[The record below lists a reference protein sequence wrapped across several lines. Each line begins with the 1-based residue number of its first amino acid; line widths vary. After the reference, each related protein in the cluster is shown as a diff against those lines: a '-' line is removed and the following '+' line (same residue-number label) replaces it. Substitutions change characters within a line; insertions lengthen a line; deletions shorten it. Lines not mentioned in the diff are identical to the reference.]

1 MNNIKTYLILF
12 GGVFALSTSAI
23 WVRLAGAPS
32 GVTAFYRLGIT
43 AAVLL
48 PFFLLS
54 KSCRAE
60 VKALRRGQ
68 WLEIA
73 AAGAFLA
80 LHYLLWFES
89 LNYTSIA
96 SSTVIVSLQP
106 LFSILLERML
116 LKSRFRPAALVGC
129 GIALLGS
136 AIIGFGDFQISGLSL
151 LGDILAFVAA
161 GVISGYYFL
170 GQTIRKEVSALTYS
184 VLAYFA
190 STVVLLA
197 CTLVRGEPL
206 VGYSGESWLAFVGI
220 ALIATVGGQFVFNLL
235 LKLLPASAVTMSILG
250 EPVGTCILAYLFLHE
265 SISARQLLGIVTII
279 GGLSVYFLA
288 PDFKKKPSRIA
299 E

>member
-60 VKALRRGQ
+60 VKALRRSR

-73 AAGAFLA
+73 AAGTFLA

-89 LNYTSIA
+89 LDYTSIA

-106 LFSILLERML
+106 LFSIVLERVL

-136 AIIGFGDFQISGLSL
+136 VIIGFGDFQISGLSL

-190 STVVLLA
+190 STAVLLA

-235 LKLLPASAVTMSILG
+235 LKQLPASAVTMSILG
-250 EPVGTCILAYLFLHE
+250 EPIGTCILAYLFLHE
-265 SISARQLLGIVTII
+265 SISARQLLGIVTIV
-279 GGLSVYFLA
+279 GGLSVYFLV
-288 PDFKKKPSRIA
+288 PQSKKKAGQDA

>member
-60 VKALRRGQ
+60 VKALRRSQ

-89 LNYTSIA
+89 LNNTSIA

-106 LFSILLERML
+106 LFSILLERVL

-190 STVVLLA
+190 SAAVLLA
-197 CTLVRGEPL
+197 YTLVRGEPL
-206 VGYSGESWLAFVGI
+206 AGYSGQTCLAFVGI

-235 LKLLPASAVTMSILG
+235 LKLLPASAVAMSILG
-250 EPVGTCILAYLFLHE
+250 EPVGTCILAYIFLHE

-288 PDFKKKPSRIA
+288 PDFKRRPSRTA

>member
-12 GGVFALSTSAI
+12 GGVLALSTSAI

-43 AAVLL
+43 AVVLL

-60 VKALRRGQ
+60 VKALRRSQ

-89 LNYTSIA
+89 LDYTSIA

-106 LFSILLERML
+106 LFSIVLERVL

-197 CTLVRGEPL
+197 YTLVRGEPL

-235 LKLLPASAVTMSILG
+235 LKQLPASAVTMSILG
-250 EPVGTCILAYLFLHE
+250 EPIGTCILAYLLLHE

>member
-23 WVRLAGAPS
+23 WVRVAAAPS
-32 GVTAFYRLGIT
+32 SVTAFYRLAIT
-43 AAVLL
+43 AAAML